1 MNLIQPSIYLASQVL
16 AQVADYMG
24 AAAPSDSN
32 LRTSVNMAISSLGSK
47 LHVHYYAPIIFY
59 ADVAAYD
66 VSDLYVGRE
75 AVPQIQRYG
84 AGSYES
90 LGWWDI
96 LDNKLRVRPDTNGTG
111 RIVSM
116 ASAPTIPTTDY
127 VLAEHL
133 DDSATEIWLEGRIN
147 AMPLAGWVSVGSD
160 VWFYRGWQHRNAP
173 AKTFPDFVA
182 AAEDG
187 GEEIDPATLTPVY
200 DMPAGTYTK
209 LLNASRWP
217 YNYIT
222 ETHDPGVTVQP
233 CIAFTSE
240 NLLTALVIG
249 SAINAYRA
257 KIHACAA
264 PEDKA
269 LYSSM
274 MANAQQEYR
283 DIYRRVQPQQFRV
296 QQRRNRWGYVSTSLN
311 QSEIT

>member
-1 MNLIQPSIYLASQVL
+1 MNLIQPSIYLASDVL
-16 AQVADYMG
+16 SQVADYMG

-32 LRTSVNMAISSLGSK
+32 LRTSVNMAISSLGNK
-47 LHVHYYAPIIFY
+47 LHVHYFAPITY
-59 ADVAAYD
+59 TADTPVYD

-84 AGSYES
+84 TGSYET

-96 LDNKLRVRPDTNGTG
+96 LDGKLRIRPDTHGTG

-116 ASAPTIPTTDY
+116 ASAPTIPITDY

-133 DDSATEIWLEGRIN
+133 DDGATEIWLQGRIN
-147 AMPLAGWVSVGSD
+147 LLPLAGWISVGGD

-173 AKTFPDFVA
+173 ARTFPDFVA
-182 AAEDG
+182 AAL
-187 GEEIDPATLTPVY
+187 GEGEIDPTTLTPVY
-200 DMPAGTYTK
+200 NMAAGTYTK

-217 YNYIT
+217 YNFISQV
-222 ETHDPGVTVQP
+222 HNPGAIVQP

-240 NLLTALVIG
+240 NLLSALVIS

-274 MANAQQEYR
+274 MANAQSEYK
-283 DIYRRVQPQQFRV
+283 DLYKRVRPEQFRS
-296 QQRRNRWGYVSTSLN
+296 QQRRNRWAYVGTSLD
-311 QSEIT
+311 QTEAP

>member
-1 MNLIQPSIYLASQVL
+1 MNLIQPSVYLASQVL

-32 LRTSVNMAISSLGSK
+32 LRTSVNMAISGLGSK
-47 LHVHYYAPIIFY
+47 LHVHYYTPITFY
-59 ADVAAYD
+59 ADVACYD

-75 AVPQIQRYG
+75 AVPQVQRYG
-84 AGSYES
+84 AGSYEA
-90 LGWWDI
+90 LGWWEI
-96 LDNKLRVRPDTNGTG
+96 LDNKLRVRPDTAGTG

-133 DDSATEIWLEGRIN
+133 DDGATEIWLQGRIN
-147 AMPLAGWVSVGSD
+147 ALPLAGWLSVGSD

-173 AKTFPDFVA
+173 PKTFPDFVA
-182 AAEDG
+182 AAQ
-187 GEEIDPATLTPVY
+187 GEGEIDPDALEPVY
-200 DMPAGTYTK
+200 DMAPGTYTK

-222 ETHDPGVTVQP
+222 ETHDPGATVQP

-274 MANAQQEYR
+274 MANAQSEYK
-283 DIYRRVQPQQFRV
+283 DIYRRVQPQAYRPG
-296 QQRRNRWGYVSTSLN
+296 QRRNRWSYTRTSL
-311 QSEIT
+311 SATEE

>member
-1 MNLIQPSIYLASQVL
+1 MNLIQPSIYLASDVL

-47 LHVHYYAPIIFY
+47 LHVHYYTPITFY
-59 ADVAAYD
+59 EDVAAYD
-66 VSDLYVGRE
+66 ISDLYVGRE
-75 AVPQIQRYG
+75 AIPQVQRYG
-84 AGSYES
+84 AGSYEA
-90 LGWWDI
+90 LGWWEI
-96 LDNKLRVRPDTNGTG
+96 LDNKLRVLPNVAGTG

-133 DDSATEIWLEGRIN
+133 DDGATEIWLQGRIN
-147 AMPLAGWVSVGSD
+147 LLPLAGWVSVGED

-173 AKTFPDFVA
+173 AKTFPNFA
-182 AAEDG
+182 AAALGE
-187 GEEIDPATLTPVY
+187 EEIDPTSLTPVY

-217 YNYIT
+217 YNFISQV
-222 ETHDPGVTVQP
+222 HNPGDIVQP

-257 KIHACAA
+257 RIHSCAA

-283 DIYRRVQPQQFRV
+283 DIYRRVQPQQFRT
-296 QQRRNRWGYVSTSLN
+296 QQRRNRWAFVSTTLD
-311 QSEIT
+311 QSEST